1 MYLNLDLNLDVP
13 MNLMK
18 FGIAQMFG
26 VVAIMIVIVV
36 IASIIPV
43 RKLTKTK
50 PIDTILDK

>member
-1 MYLNLDLNLDVP
+1 